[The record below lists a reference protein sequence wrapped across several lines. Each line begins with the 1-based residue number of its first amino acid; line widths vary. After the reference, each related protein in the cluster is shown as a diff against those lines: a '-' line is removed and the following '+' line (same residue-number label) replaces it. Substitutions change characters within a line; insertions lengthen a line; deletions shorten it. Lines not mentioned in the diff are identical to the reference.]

1 MRILHVIPSF
11 APAWRYGGPIF
22 AAVSLTRELARRG
35 HDVTVATTNVDGP
48 GELDVPLN
56 RPVPMDGVDV
66 WYFPIQRPRWYHFS
80 APMGRALSRLV
91 RESDVVHIHSIFL
104 WPTTVAA
111 FWCRR
116 LGVPYLVH
124 VPGSLD
130 PVSLAKRYEGL
141 RASAA
146 SRTKKWIYLKT
157 LGRRDLGGAAALHLT
172 SEVEL
177 ESARR
182 LRFSN
187 GRLIPLGADPP
198 PPPGVND
205 RASVQRQYPSLQGR
219 KIILFLARLH
229 RIKGLDVLAEAAKSL
244 AESRDD
250 FSLVVAGSGAPG
262 YEAEVRELVDRCGL
276 SERTVF
282 TGMVV
287 GEDKWQLL
295 RAADVFVLPSRH
307 ESFGV
312 AVVEA
317 MASGTPVVV
326 SDQVG
331 IHREIDEAGAGLVTT
346 LDPADVAGA
355 IGRLLDD
362 PDAAERM
369 GRAGEALA
377 ARRYSW
383 ERVATD
389 VEALYEEVVG
399 QARRETSPSRT
410 AAE

>member
-1 MRILHVIPSF
+1 MRVLHVIPSF
-11 APAWRYGGPIF
+11 APRYGGPIV
-22 AAVSLTRELARRG
+22 AAAGLTRELARRG

-48 GELDVPLN
+48 GELDVPLGS
-56 RPVPMDGVDV
+56 PVPMDGVDV

-80 APMGRALSRLV
+80 APMGRALRDLV
-91 RESDVVHIHSIFL
+91 RRSDVVHIHSVFL

-116 LGVPYLVH
+116 YGVPYLVRTT
-124 VPGSLD
+124 GSLS
-130 PVSLAKRYEGL
+130 PAALSKRYEGP
-141 RASAA
+141 RASTA
-146 SRTKKWIYLKT
+146 SRAKKRLYLST
-157 LGRRDLGGAAALHLT
+157 LGRRDLGGASALHFT
-172 SEVEL
+172 SEAERVAA
-177 ESARR
+177 SR
-182 LRFSN
+182 LRSSPM
-187 GRLIPLGADPP
+187 GRVIPLGADAPP
-198 PPPGVND
+198 PSRIDD
-205 RASVQRQYPSLQGR
+205 RVSVQQQYPSLYGR
-219 KIILFLARLH
+219 KIVLFLSRLDTK
-229 RIKGLDVLAEAAKSL
+229 KGLDVLAEAAESL

-250 FSLVVAGSGAPG
+250 FSLVVAGSGTPE
-262 YEAEVRELVDRCGL
+262 YEGEVRAIYGRHGL

-287 GEDKWQLL
+287 GDDKWGLL
-295 RAADVFVLPSRH
+295 READVFVLPSRH
-307 ESFGV
+307 ENFGI

-317 MASGTPVVV
+317 MASGTPVVI
-326 SDQVG
+326 SDQVD
-331 IHREIDEAGAGLVTT
+331 IHREIAEAGAGLVTT
-346 LDPADVAGA
+346 LDPAEVAGA

-383 ERVATD
+383 ERVAAD

-399 QARRETSPSRT
+399 QAGRETSTART

>member
-1 MRILHVIPSF
+1 MNVLHVIPSF
-11 APAWRYGGPIF
+11 APRYGGPIV
-22 AAVSLTRELARRG
+22 AAMGLTRELARRG

-48 GELDVPLN
+48 GELDVPLE
-56 RPVPMDGVDV
+56 RPVPLDAVDV

-80 APMGRALSRLV
+80 APMGRALRDLV
-91 RESDVVHIHSIFL
+91 RRSDVVHIHSVFL

-116 LGVPYLVH
+116 LGVPYVVH
-124 VPGSLD
+124 VAGSLD
-130 PVSLAKRYEGL
+130 PVSLAKLYEGL

-146 SRTKKWIYLKT
+146 SRVKKWLYLNT

-177 ESARR
+177 ESARH
-182 LRFSN
+182 LRFSK
-187 GRLIPLGADPP
+187 GRLIPLGTDAPP
-198 PPPGVND
+198 PAGVD
-205 RASVQRQYPSLQGR
+205 DHASVRHQYPSLRGR
-219 KIILFLARLH
+219 KIVLFLARLD
-229 RIKGLDVLAEAAKSL
+229 RIKGLDVLAEAAGSL
-244 AESRDD
+244 AERRDD
-250 FSLVVAGSGAPG
+250 FSLVVAGSGAPE
-262 YEAEVRELVDRCGL
+262 YETEIRALVDRRGL

-287 GEDKWQLL
+287 GEDKWRLL
-295 RAADVFVLPSRH
+295 RAADIFVLPSRH
-307 ESFGV
+307 ESSPV
-312 AVVEA
+312 AVMEA
-317 MASGTPVVV
+317 MATGTPVVV

-331 IHREIDEAGAGLVTT
+331 MHGEVAEAGAGLVTT

-369 GRAGEALA
+369 GRAGETLA

-383 ERVATD
+383 ERVASD

-399 QARRETSPSRT
+399 QARRETSTART
-410 AAE
+410 ASE

>member
-1 MRILHVIPSF
+1 MNVLHVIPSF
-11 APAWRYGGPIF
+11 APRYGGPIF

-48 GELDVPLN
+48 GELDVPVS

-80 APMGRALSRLV
+80 APMGRTLSRLV

-104 WPTTVAA
+104 WPTTVTA

-124 VPGSLD
+124 VAGSLD

-146 SRTKKWIYLKT
+146 SRTKKWIYLNT

-187 GRLIPLGADPP
+187 GRLIPLGADAP
-198 PPPGVND
+198 PPPGVDD
-205 RASVQRQYPSLQGR
+205 RAAVEQRYPVLQGR
-219 KIILFLARLH
+219 KVVLFLARLH
-229 RIKGLDVLAEAAKSL
+229 PIKGLDVLAEAVEPL
-244 AESRDD
+244 AERRDD
-250 FSLVVAGSGAPG
+250 FSLVVAGSGTPE
-262 YEAEVRELVDRCGL
+262 YEAEVRAIYDRHGL

-282 TGMVV
+282 TGMVM
-287 GEDKWQLL
+287 GEEKWRLL

-307 ESFGV
+307 ESSPV
-312 AVVEA
+312 AVMEA

-331 IHREIDEAGAGLVTT
+331 IHGEIDEAGAGLVTT
-346 LDPADVAGA
+346 LEPADVAGA

-389 VEALYEEVVG
+389 VEALYEEVVER
-399 QARRETSPSRT
+399 ARRETSPART
-410 AAE
+410 ASE

>member
-1 MRILHVIPSF
+1 M
-11 APAWRYGGPIF
+11 
-22 AAVSLTRELARRG
+22 
-35 HDVTVATTNVDGP
+35 
-48 GELDVPLN
+48 
-56 RPVPMDGVDV
+56 
-66 WYFPIQRPRWYHFS
+66 
-80 APMGRALSRLV
+80 
-91 RESDVVHIHSIFL
+91 
-104 WPTTVAA
+104 
-111 FWCRR
+111 
-116 LGVPYLVH
+116 
-124 VPGSLD
+124 
-130 PVSLAKRYEGL
+130 
-141 RASAA
+141 
-146 SRTKKWIYLKT
+146 
-157 LGRRDLGGAAALHLT
+157 
-172 SEVEL
+172 
-177 ESARR
+177 
-182 LRFSN
+182 
-187 GRLIPLGADPP
+187 
-198 PPPGVND
+198 
-205 RASVQRQYPSLQGR
+205 
-219 KIILFLARLH
+219 
-229 RIKGLDVLAEAAKSL
+229 LAEAAKSL

-307 ESFGV
+307 ESSPV
-312 AVVEA
+312 AVMEA

-331 IHREIDEAGAGLVTT
+331 MHGEIAEAGAGLVTT

-369 GRAGEALA
+369 GRAGESLA

-399 QARRETSPSRT
+399 RPASRETSPART
-410 AAE
+410 GAE

>member
-1 MRILHVIPSF
+1 MNVLHVIPSF
-11 APAWRYGGPIF
+11 APRYGGPIV
-22 AAVSLTRELARRG
+22 AAVGLTRELARRG
-35 HDVTVATTNVDGP
+35 HAVTVATTNVDGP
-48 GELDVPLN
+48 GELDVPLS

-80 APMGRALSRLV
+80 APMGRALRRLV
-91 RESDVVHIHSIFL
+91 RESDVVHIHSVFL

-116 LGVPYLVH
+116 LGVPYVVH
-124 VPGSLD
+124 VAGSLD
-130 PVSLAKRYEGL
+130 PASLAKRYEGRRVSAVS
-141 RASAA
+141 RA
-146 SRTKKWIYLKT
+146 KKWLYLKT
-157 LGRRDLGGAAALHLT
+157 LGRHDLGGAAALHLT

-187 GRLIPLGADPP
+187 GRLIPLGADAP
-198 PPPGVND
+198 PPPGVDD
-205 RASVQRQYPSLQGR
+205 RATVDQTYPSLQGR
-219 KIILFLARLH
+219 QVVLFLGGLH
-229 RIKGLDVLAEAAKSL
+229 PIKGLDVLAAAVGSL

-250 FSLVVAGSGAPG
+250 FSVIVAGSGAAK
-262 YEAEVRELVDRCGL
+262 YEAEVRAIYDRNGL

-282 TGMVV
+282 TGMVL
-287 GEDKWQLL
+287 GDEKWRLL

-307 ESFGV
+307 ENFGV

-317 MASGTPVVV
+317 MASGTPVVI

-331 IHREIDEAGAGLVTT
+331 IHSEISESGAGLVTT
-346 LDPADVAGA
+346 LDPTDVAAA

-362 PDAAERM
+362 PDAAKRM
-369 GRAGEALA
+369 GKAGEALA

-383 ERVATD
+383 ERVASD

-399 QARRETSPSRT
+399 QAGRETSQART

>member
-11 APAWRYGGPIF
+11 APRYGGPIV
-22 AAVSLTRELARRG
+22 AAVGLTRELARRG

-48 GELDVPLN
+48 GELDVPLD

-104 WPTTVAA
+104 WPTTVTA

-124 VPGSLD
+124 VAGSLD

-146 SRTKKWIYLKT
+146 SRTKKWIYLNT

-198 PPPGVND
+198 PPPGADD
-205 RASVQRQYPSLQGR
+205 RVSVQRKHPNVQGR
-219 KIILFLARLH
+219 KIVLFLARLH

-307 ESFGV
+307 ESSPV
-312 AVVEA
+312 AVMEA

-331 IHREIDEAGAGLVTT
+331 MHGEIAEVGAGLVTT

-362 PDAAERM
+362 PDAAARM
-369 GRAGEALA
+369 GRAGETLA

-399 QARRETSPSRT
+399 RRPRRETAPART

>member
-11 APAWRYGGPIF
+11 APRYGGPTV
-22 AAVSLTRELARRG
+22 AAVGLTRELARRG
-35 HDVTVATTNVDGP
+35 HDVSVATTNVDGP
-48 GELDVPLN
+48 GELDVPLG

-80 APMGRALSRLV
+80 VPMGRALRDLV
-91 RESDVVHIHSIFL
+91 RRSDVVHIHYVFL

-116 LGVPYLVH
+116 YGVPYVVTPHGL
-124 VPGSLD
+124 LD
-130 PVSLAKRYEGL
+130 ATSVSKSYERARVSFASTAKKR
-141 RASAA
+141 
-146 SRTKKWIYLKT
+146 IYLRT
-157 LGRRDLGGAAALHLT
+157 LGIRDIGGASSLHFVSHPEREST
-172 SEVEL
+172 S
-177 ESARR
+177 R
-182 LRFSN
+182 LRLSPKAHVI
-187 GRLIPLGADPP
+187 LLGADAP
-198 PPPGVND
+198 PPPGVDD

-219 KIILFLARLH
+219 KTLLFLARLD
-229 RIKGLDVLAEAAKSL
+229 RIKGLDVLAEAAGSL

-250 FSLVVAGSGAPG
+250 FSLVVAGSGAPE
-262 YEAEVRELVDRCGL
+262 YEAEIRGLFDRRGL

-287 GEDKWQLL
+287 GEDKWRLL

-307 ESFGV
+307 ENFGI

-331 IHREIDEAGAGLVTT
+331 MHGEIAEAGAGLVTT
-346 LDPADVAGA
+346 LDAADVAGA

-362 PDAAERM
+362 PEAAERM

-377 ARRYSW
+377 ARRYTW
-383 ERVATD
+383 ERVASD

-399 QARRETSPSRT
+399 RRASHEGSP
-410 AAE
+410 AP

>member
-11 APAWRYGGPIF
+11 APRYGGPIV
-22 AAVSLTRELARRG
+22 AAAGLTRELARRG

-80 APMGRALSRLV
+80 APMGRALRDMV
-91 RESDVVHIHSIFL
+91 RQSVVVHIHSVFL
-104 WPTTVAA
+104 WPTTIAA

-116 LGVPYLVH
+116 YGVPYVVH
-124 VPGSLD
+124 VAGSLD
-130 PVSLAKRYEGL
+130 PVSLAKRYEGP
-141 RASAA
+141 RASVV
-146 SRTKKWIYLKT
+146 SRTKKWLYLKT
-157 LGRRDLGGAAALHLT
+157 LGRLDLGGAAALHLT

-182 LRFSN
+182 LRFAH
-187 GRLIPLGADPP
+187 GRLIPLGADAPP
-198 PPPGVND
+198 RPGTDD
-205 RASVQRQYPSLQGR
+205 RAAVEQRYPGLQGR
-219 KIILFLARLH
+219 KVVLFLGGLH
-229 RIKGLDVLAEAAKSL
+229 PIKGLDVLADAAGSL

-262 YEAEVRELVDRCGL
+262 YEAEVRDLVDRCGL

-307 ESFGV
+307 ENFGI

-331 IHREIDEAGAGLVTT
+331 IYREISQAGAGLVTT

-355 IGRLLDD
+355 IGLLLDD
-362 PDAAERM
+362 PDAAARM
-369 GRAGEALA
+369 GREGEALA
-377 ARRYSW
+377 ARSYSW

-399 QARRETSPSRT
+399 QARRETAPART
-410 AAE
+410 ASE

>member
-1 MRILHVIPSF
+1 MNVLHVIPSF
-11 APAWRYGGPIF
+11 AARYGGPIV
-22 AAVSLTRELARRG
+22 AATGLTRELARRG
-35 HDVTVATTNVDGP
+35 HNVSVATTNVDGP
-48 GELDVPLN
+48 GELDVPLECSM
-56 RPVPMDGVDV
+56 PMDGVDV

-80 APMGRALSRLV
+80 APMGRALRDLV
-91 RESDVVHIHSIFL
+91 RQSDVVHIHSVFL

-124 VPGSLD
+124 VAGSLD
-130 PVSLAKRYEGL
+130 PVSLAKRYEGP

-146 SRTKKWIYLKT
+146 SRTKKWLYLKT
-157 LGRRDLGGAAALHLT
+157 LGRLDLGGAAALHLT
-172 SEVEL
+172 SDVEL

-182 LRFSN
+182 LRFSR
-187 GRLIPLGADPP
+187 GHLIPLGADAPP
-198 PPPGVND
+198 PAGVGD
-205 RASVQRQYPSLQGR
+205 DASVRRQYPSLEGR
-219 KIILFLARLH
+219 KVVLFLARLH
-229 RIKGLDVLAEAAKSL
+229 PIKGLDVLAEAAASL

-250 FSLVVAGSGAPG
+250 FSLVVAGSGAPEF
-262 YEAEVRELVDRCGL
+262 EAETITLFDRRGL

-287 GEDKWQLL
+287 GEDKWRLF

-307 ESFGV
+307 ESSPV
-312 AVVEA
+312 AVMEA

-331 IHREIDEAGAGLVTT
+331 IHREVADAGAGLVTT

-362 PDAAERM
+362 PDAAQRM
-369 GRAGEALA
+369 GRAGEAVA
-377 ARRYSW
+377 ARKYSW

-389 VEALYEEVVG
+389 VEALYEEIVG
-399 QARRETSPSRT
+399 RQARREKPPART

>member
-1 MRILHVIPSF
+1 MNVLHVIPSF
-11 APAWRYGGPIF
+11 APRYGGPIV
-22 AAVSLTRELARRG
+22 AAVGLTRELARRG

-80 APMGRALSRLV
+80 APMGRALRELV
-91 RESDVVHIHSIFL
+91 RGSDVVHIHSVFL

-116 LGVPYLVH
+116 LGVPYLLRTT
-124 VPGSLD
+124 GSLD
-130 PVSLAKRYEGL
+130 PVALSKRYVGL
-141 RASAA
+141 RVSTA
-146 SRTKKWIYLKT
+146 SRAKKWLYLRT
-157 LGRRDLGGAAALHLT
+157 VGSLDLGGAAALHFT
-172 SEVEL
+172 SEAEM

-182 LRFSN
+182 LRLSPE
-187 GRLIPLGADPP
+187 GRVIPLGVDEPP
-198 PPPGVND
+198 IPGID
-205 RASVQRQYPSLQGR
+205 DWASVRRQYPSLEGR
-219 KIILFLARLH
+219 KIVLFLSRLDPK
-229 RIKGLDVLAEAAKSL
+229 KGLDMLAEAAGTL

-250 FSLVVAGSGAPG
+250 FSVVVAGGGAPEF
-262 YEAEVRELVDRCGL
+262 EAEVRAIYDRHGL

-287 GEDKWQLL
+287 GDDKWRLL

-307 ESFGV
+307 ENFGI

-317 MASGTPVVV
+317 MASGTPVVI
-326 SDQVG
+326 SDQVD
-331 IHREIDEAGAGLVTT
+331 IHREVAEAGAGLVTT
-346 LDPADVAGA
+346 LEPADVAGA

-399 QARRETSPSRT
+399 QARRETSPART
-410 AAE
+410 ASE

>member
-11 APAWRYGGPIF
+11 APRYGGPIV
-22 AAVSLTRELARRG
+22 AAVGLTRELARRG

-48 GELDVPLN
+48 GELDVPLD

-80 APMGRALSRLV
+80 APMGRALRDLV
-91 RESDVVHIHSIFL
+91 RRSDVVHIHSIFL
-104 WPTTVAA
+104 WPTTVTA

-124 VPGSLD
+124 VAGSLD

-146 SRTKKWIYLKT
+146 SRTKKWIYLNT

-198 PPPGVND
+198 PPPGVGD
-205 RASVQRQYPSLQGR
+205 RVSVQRKYPNVQGR
-219 KIILFLARLH
+219 KIVLFLARLH

-262 YEAEVRELVDRCGL
+262 YEAEVRDLVDQCGI
-276 SERTVF
+276 SERTIF

-295 RAADVFVLPSRH
+295 RAADVFVLPSLH
-307 ESFGV
+307 ESSPV
-312 AVVEA
+312 AVMEA

-331 IHREIDEAGAGLVTT
+331 MHGEIAEAGAGLVTT

-389 VEALYEEVVG
+389 VEALYEEIVG
-399 QARRETSPSRT
+399 QARRETAPART

>member
-1 MRILHVIPSF
+1 MNVLHVIPSF
-11 APAWRYGGPIF
+11 APRYGGPIV
-22 AAVSLTRELARRG
+22 AAVGLTRELAKRG
-35 HDVTVATTNVDGP
+35 HHVTVATTNVDGP

-56 RPVPMDGVDV
+56 RPVSMDGVNV

-80 APMGRALSRLV
+80 APMGRALRDLV
-91 RESDVVHIHSIFL
+91 RRSDVVHIHSVFL

-116 LGVPYLVH
+116 YGVPYVITPHGL
-124 VPGSLD
+124 LEAAR
-130 PVSLAKRYEGL
+130 VSKSYERARISFASTVKKR
-141 RASAA
+141 
-146 SRTKKWIYLKT
+146 IYLRT
-157 LGRRDLGGAAALHLT
+157 LGIPDIGGAAGLHFVSHPEREAT
-172 SEVEL
+172 S
-177 ESARR
+177 R
-182 LRFSN
+182 LRLSPKAHVI
-187 GRLIPLGADPP
+187 LLGADTPP
-198 PPPGVND
+198 LAGAGD
-205 RASVQRQYPSLQGR
+205 RASVQRQHPSLKGR
-219 KIILFLARLH
+219 KIVLFLSRLH
-229 RIKGLDVLAEAAKSL
+229 RIKGLDVLADAAGSL

-250 FSLVVAGSGAPG
+250 FSLVVAGSGAPE
-262 YEAEVRELVDRCGL
+262 YEAEIRALFDRRGI

-287 GEDKWQLL
+287 GDDKWRLL
-295 RAADVFVLPSRH
+295 RAADVFVLSSRN
-307 ESFGV
+307 EACPV
-312 AVVEA
+312 AVMEA

-331 IHREIDEAGAGLVTT
+331 IDREVAEAGAGLVTT
-346 LDPADVAGA
+346 LEPADVAGA

-383 ERVATD
+383 ERVASD

-399 QARRETSPSRT
+399 QARRETSTART
-410 AAE
+410 ASE